1 MDLSKI
7 PEPSEDDLSNAIW
20 LLFEYSRSTSGYTR
34 VIAHLLR
41 HGSVLADYVRRDDD
55 SHVYIG
61 NNTLLDIGPL
71 AEAVT
76 FFEKFGGNDER

>member
-7 PEPSEDDLSNAIW
+7 PEPTEDDLKWTLEGISDYHGNYEDPQKD
-20 LLFEYSRSTSGYTR
+20 LR

-41 HGSVLADYVRRDDD
+41 HGSVLAAFAKRHGMHRSSV
-55 SHVYIG
+55 
-61 NNTLLDIGPL
+61 
-71 AEAVT
+71 E